1 MLKNKEKQR
10 IRIYDVPYLYLDR
23 DLFEG
28 DIEEVSK
35 NILNIKSLLKK
46 EYEEREKSIKNET
59 FTPFE
64 KYQYIYL
71 DFCIYDGIEISITVY
86 RDETDLEQKER
97 LKKDKEYNI
106 QLKQKQL
113 EIKAKQEEDEKA
125 LFEKLKQKYG

>member
-1 MLKNKEKQR
+1 MSKNKEK
-10 IRIYDVPYLYLDR
+10 IRILDVPYLYLDL
-23 DLFEG
+23 DLFE
-28 DIEEVSK
+28 DNIEKVAK
-35 NILNIKSLLKK
+35 NVLNIKSLLKK

-106 QLKQKQL
+106 QLKRKQK
-113 EIKAKQEEDEKA
+113 EIKEKQEESEKV

>member
-1 MLKNKEKQR
+1 MSKNKKK
-10 IRIYDVPYLYLDR
+10 IRILDVPYLYLDR
-23 DLFEG
+23 DLFED
-28 DIEEVSK
+28 DIEKVAK
-35 NILNIKSLLKK
+35 NVLNIKSLLKK

-71 DFCIYDGIEISITVY
+71 DFYISDGIEFDITVY

-106 QLKQKQL
+106 QLKRKQI
-113 EIKAKQEEDEKA
+113 EIKEKQEKEEKI

>member
-1 MLKNKEKQR
+1 MSKNKEK
-10 IRIYDVPYLYLDR
+10 IRILDVPYLYLDR
-23 DLFEG
+23 DLFED
-28 DIEEVSK
+28 DIEKVAK
-35 NILNIKSLLKK
+35 NVLNIKSLLKK

-71 DFCIYDGIEISITVY
+71 DFCIYDGIEIGITVY

-106 QLKQKQL
+106 QLKRKQK
-113 EIKAKQEEDEKA
+113 EIKEKQEESEKV

>member
-1 MLKNKEKQR
+1 MSKNKGK
-10 IRIYDVPYLYLDR
+10 IRILDVPYLYLDR
-23 DLFEG
+23 DLFED
-28 DIEEVSK
+28 DIEKVAK
-35 NILNIKSLLKK
+35 NVLNIKSLLKK

-71 DFCIYDGIEISITVY
+71 DFYISDGIEFDITVY

-106 QLKQKQL
+106 QLKRKQI
-113 EIKAKQEEDEKA
+113 EIKEKQEKEEKI